1 MRRAEPERELI
12 RRVTPFLFPA
22 MGVAFAIG
30 AALGGRYA
38 GWSTAIGVA
47 VVGVN
52 FVGAGLSFA
61 WAATI
66 SPMALAA
73 VGVLGF
79 FVRMATILVLMI
91 ALNQLDWFS
100 PTAFAAAVVPA
111 TAVLLMF
118 EMKVLSGRMQP
129 DLWSIGETSR

>member
-1 MRRAEPERELI
+1 
-12 RRVTPFLFPA
+12 
-22 MGVAFAIG
+22 MGVAFAVG
-30 AALGGRYA
+30 AALGGRNA
-38 GWSTAIGVA
+38 GWSTAIGVS
-47 VVGVN
+47 VVAVN

-79 FVRMATILVLMI
+79 FVRMATILFLMI
-91 ALNQLDWFS
+91 ALNRLDWFS
-100 PTAFAAAVVPA
+100 PTAFAGAVVPA

-118 EMKVLSGRMQP
+118 EMKVLSGRMQV
-129 DLWSIGETSR
+129 DMWSVGKTSR

>member
-1 MRRAEPERELI
+1 
-12 RRVTPFLFPA
+12 
-22 MGVAFAIG
+22 MGIAFALG
-30 AALGGRYA
+30 VALGGPKA
-38 GWSTAIGVA
+38 GWSTTIAVA
-47 VVGVN
+47 VVAVN

-73 VGVLGF
+73 VGVVGF
-79 FVRMATILVLMI
+79 FVRMTTILVLMI
-91 ALNQLDWFS
+91 ALNRLDWFS

-118 EMKVLSGRMQP
+118 EMKVLSGRMQV
-129 DLWSIGETSR
+129 DMWSVEETTR

>member
-12 RRVTPFLFPA
+12 RRVAPFLFPA
-22 MGVAFAIG
+22 MGIAFALG
-30 AALGGRYA
+30 VALGGPNA
-38 GWSTAIGVA
+38 GWSTAIAVA
-47 VVGVN
+47 VVAVN

-61 WAATI
+61 WAAAI

-73 VGVLGF
+73 VGVVGF
-79 FVRMATILVLMI
+79 FVRMTTILVLMI
-91 ALNQLDWFS
+91 ALNRLDWFS

-118 EMKVLSGRMQP
+118 EMKVLSGRMQIEM
-129 DLWSIGETSR
+129 WSVGETSR

>member
-22 MGVAFAIG
+22 VGVAFALG
-30 AALGGRYA
+30 AALGGPNA
-38 GWSTAIGVA
+38 GWSTAIGVS
-47 VVGVN
+47 VVAIN
-52 FVGAGLSFA
+52 FLGAGLSFA
-61 WAATI
+61 WAAAI

-73 VGVLGF
+73 VGVVGF

-91 ALNQLDWFS
+91 ALNRLDWFS

-118 EMKVLSGRMQP
+118 EMKVLSGRMQA
-129 DLWSIGETSR
+129 DMWSVGETSR

>member
-22 MGVAFAIG
+22 VGVAFAVG
-30 AALGGRYA
+30 AALGGRNA
-38 GWSTAIGVA
+38 GWSTAMGVS
-47 VVGVN
+47 VVAVN

-91 ALNQLDWFS
+91 ALNQFDWFS

-118 EMKVLSGRMQP
+118 EMKVLSGRMQV
-129 DLWSIGETSR
+129 DMWSVGETSR

>member
-22 MGVAFAIG
+22 VGVAFALG
-30 AALGGRYA
+30 AALGGPNV
-38 GWSTAIGVA
+38 GWSTAIGVS
-47 VVGVN
+47 VVAIN
-52 FVGAGLSFA
+52 FLGAGLSFA
-61 WAATI
+61 WAAPI

-73 VGVLGF
+73 VGVVGF

-91 ALNQLDWFS
+91 ALNRLDWFS

-118 EMKVLSGRMQP
+118 EMKVLSGRMLA
-129 DLWSIGETSR
+129 DMWSVGETSR

>member
-12 RRVTPFLFPA
+12 RRVAPFLLPA
-22 MGVAFAIG
+22 VVVGFGVG
-30 AALGGRYA
+30 AAVGGRNA
-38 GWSTAIGVA
+38 GWSTAIGVS
-47 VVGVN
+47 VVAVN

-91 ALNQLDWFS
+91 ALNQLEWFS

>member
-12 RRVTPFLFPA
+12 RRVAPFLFPA
-22 MGVAFAIG
+22 VGVAFVLG
-30 AALGGRYA
+30 AVLGGQSA

-47 VVGVN
+47 VVAVN

-61 WAATI
+61 WAAAI

-73 VGVLGF
+73 VGVVGF
-79 FVRMATILVLMI
+79 FVRMTTILVLMI
-91 ALNQLDWFS
+91 ALNRLDWFS

-118 EMKVLSGRMQP
+118 ELKVLSGRMQV
-129 DLWSIGETSR
+129 DMWSVGETSK

>member
-1 MRRAEPERELI
+1 VRRAEPERELI
-12 RRVTPFLFPA
+12 RRVAPFLLPA
-22 MGVAFAIG
+22 VVVGFGVG
-30 AALGGRYA
+30 AAVGGRNT
-38 GWSTAIGVA
+38 GWSTAIGVS
-47 VVGVN
+47 VVAVN

-73 VGVLGF
+73 VGV
-79 FVRMATILVLMI
+79 RMATILVLMI
-91 ALNQLDWFS
+91 ALNQLEWFS

>member
-1 MRRAEPERELI
+1 VRRAEPERELI

-22 MGVAFAIG
+22 VGVAFALG
-30 AALGGRYA
+30 AALGGPNA
-38 GWSTAIGVA
+38 GWSTAIGVS
-47 VVGVN
+47 VVAIN
-52 FVGAGLSFA
+52 FLGAGLSFA
-61 WAATI
+61 WAAAI

-73 VGVLGF
+73 VGVVGF

-91 ALNQLDWFS
+91 ALNRLDWFS

-118 EMKVLSGRMQP
+118 EMKVLSGRMQA
-129 DLWSIGETSR
+129 DMWSVGETSR

>member
-1 MRRAEPERELI
+1 VRRAEPERELI

-22 MGVAFAIG
+22 VAVAFALG
-30 AALGGRYA
+30 AALGGPNA
-38 GWSTAIGVA
+38 GWSTAIAVSVVA
-47 VVGVN
+47 VN

-73 VGVLGF
+73 VGVVGF

-91 ALNQLDWFS
+91 ALNRLDWFS

-118 EMKVLSGRMQP
+118 EMKVLSGRMQV
-129 DLWSIGETSR
+129 DMWSVGETSK